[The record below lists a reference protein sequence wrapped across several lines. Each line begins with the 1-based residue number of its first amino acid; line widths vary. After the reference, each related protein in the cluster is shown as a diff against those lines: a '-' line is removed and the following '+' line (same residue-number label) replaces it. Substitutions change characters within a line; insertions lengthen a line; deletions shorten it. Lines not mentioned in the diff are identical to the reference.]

1 MVERWKTDRQ
11 EIPPLLFGLLVLM
24 EVEQAGDDDKRR
36 TVGRKKE
43 KLPPAPP
50 TGPLLPHFL
59 IQCYKSFG
67 STRERVKGAKNI
79 LVKTHECPD

>member
-43 KLPPAPP
+43 KLPPAPRLTFHP
-50 TGPLLPHFL
+50 DPDFAAQGN
-59 IQCYKSFG
+59 
-67 STRERVKGAKNI
+67 NI
-79 LVKTHECPD
+79 GHNPESKHCWSH